1 MKQMF
6 QLNLPPDVHELDEP
20 KRLIIAILDEFSR
33 RIAGWRLLEDQL
45 SFSASIFHAETIQIV
60 NEPVFVLWSAGR
72 GELMS
77 YRIDHGRTKPHNP
90 QQNGKIERF
99 WPTGE
104 KAKAESERGDVIH
117 EQSNPAQ

>member
-1 MKQMF
+1 MF
-6 QLNLPPDVHELDEP
+6 QFDPHPDNHEWGEP
-20 KRLIIAILDEFSR
+20 NRLIIAILDDFSR
-33 RIAGWRLLEDQL
+33 RIAGWRLLDDQF
-45 SFSASIFHAETIQIV
+45 SFSASIFHAETTQIV
-60 NEPVFVLWSAGR
+60 NEPVFVLWCAGR

-77 YRIDHGRTKPHNP
+77 YCIDHGRTKPRHP

-104 KAKAESERGDVIH
+104 KAKAESELGDVIH